1 MDEIVN
7 CILKRRSIRAY
18 SNKIV
23 PEELIKKILECG
35 IYAPTAKNRQKW
47 HFTVITNKE
56 RIEEINKLTI
66 EGMEK
71 IGIEVDPNHHIF
83 HHAPVV
89 VILSSKLGG
98 YSRVNAGCAVEN
110 MSIAAESLNLGSC
123 IIGQTRY
130 MYHDADKNDIDRL
143 LKIPENYDHD
153 VSICFGYP
161 SGDRPDAKPRKEDVI
176 DYIL

>member
-1 MDEIVN
+1 MDEIIN
-7 CILKRRSIRAY
+7 CILRRRSIREY
-18 SNKIV
+18 SNKEISKEV
-23 PEELIKKILECG
+23 IKRILECG

-56 RIEEINKLTI
+56 RIEEINRLTV

-71 IGIEVDPNHHIF
+71 IGIEVDPNYHVF
-83 HHAPVV
+83 YHAPVV

-98 YSRVNAGCAVEN
+98 YSRINAGCAAEN
-110 MSIAAESLNLGSC
+110 MSVAAESLGIGSC

-130 MYHDADKNDIDRL
+130 MYHDAERNDINRL

-161 SGDRPDAKPRKEDVI
+161 KGDRPIAKPRKEDVI